1 MLFYQ
6 YHSISLITSIH
17 HFYNNMES
25 ENWQTLV
32 KEQQY
37 NDLLIEWNSKI
48 NLVSRK
54 KPNVL
59 DLIEDSRLFFNGIDF
74 KEGLKILDLGT
85 GGGFPG
91 IVIAI
96 HHPEVNMVMVDSIQK
111 KITVVSD
118 IIKRMELKNARAI
131 CSRAEELAHADSPFL
146 KGVKGGLA
154 HSFDYVV
161 SRSVAVLQDLC
172 VWSKDL
178 IKPGAKLVTLKGGDI
193 SGEIH
198 KTRKLQF
205 VRSVFKKEFDE
216 RLLVTVEFM

>member
-1 MLFYQ
+1 MNK
-6 YHSISLITSIH
+6 T
-17 HFYNNMES
+17 

-32 KEQQY
+32 KEKQY

-74 KEGLKILDLGT
+74 KPGLNILDLGT

-96 HHPEVNMVMVDSIQK
+96 HHPEVNLVLVDSIQK
-111 KITVVSD
+111 KINVVSD
-118 IIKRMELKNARAI
+118 IIKRMELTNAAAV
-131 CSRAEELAHADSPFL
+131 CSRAEALVS
-146 KGVKGGLA
+146 GGFMNGKMKN
-154 HSFDYVV
+154 HYDYVV

-172 VWSKDL
+172 AWSKSL
-178 IKPGAKLVTLKGGDI
+178 VKPGGKLVTLKGGDI
-193 SGEIH
+193 RGEID
-198 KTRKLQF
+198 KTRRLPYVKNIH
-205 VRSVFKKEFDE
+205 RKEFGE
-216 RLLVTVEFM
+216 RILVTVDFV